1 MAYKDGVDN
10 AAENAEEKINVAQD
24 AFEAG
29 KEDPIFK
36 RE

>member
-10 AAENAEEKINVAQD
+10 AAENAEEKIGVALD
-24 AFEAG
+24 AFEAD
-29 KEDPIFK
+29 KDTIFK